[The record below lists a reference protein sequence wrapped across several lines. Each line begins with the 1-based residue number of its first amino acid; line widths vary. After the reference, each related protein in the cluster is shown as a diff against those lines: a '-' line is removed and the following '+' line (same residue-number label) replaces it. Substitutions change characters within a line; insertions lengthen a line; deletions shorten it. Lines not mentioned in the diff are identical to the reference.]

1 MEVQVKTKI
10 GTKGKPRVWINDFMP
25 VERAAAP
32 EKKPAARLPAQKIA
46 AAKGEEAGGD
56 DDIPF

>member
-1 MEVQVKTKI
+1 
-10 GTKGKPRVWINDFMP
+10 VWINDFMP

-56 DDIPF
+56 SDIPF